1 KAGIDGLVQQHPLP
15 GLDGALSLEVA
26 SVGELAAWLGQPLP
40 AGQPDP
46 GPLNMQVS
54 LAADGAKLAIKS
66 ATINGKA
73 AEATASGSF
82 DGTGEIAKFD
92 GKVHVAHLDLNAYLP
107 PPSEE
112 EAAPA
117 GDKAQAPQGWSEE
130 PIDFS
135 PLRQAEGNLII
146 TTGPVLYREIKVQK
160 IAATVNLAGGVLK
173 ATLQDLQLTPGQVTG
188 GAVVDASGKTVA
200 ISYQISLDGVESKP
214 FLKSLADIDWLSG
227 KLTFQT
233 KGAAKG
239 LNQKQIVSTLNGD
252 GAFKFLDGAFEGIDL
267 AGTLRKVGNL
277 GMSQEGEKPK
287 TDFTE
292 LSGSYTITNGLFQ
305 NQDLKMLAPLVR
317 MNGAGQANL
326 PPRTLD
332 YRVEAQLVASME
344 GQGGQDALAG
354 LPIPIHAHGPWDN
367 LSYQVDWASVFQ
379 AAALDPSRIAN
390 MPTNLLDAAQNFGVA
405 LPIPGVGGEGGV
417 AGAVGGALQ
426 GILGGGD
433 KSSSGES
440 SSPLQ
445 PLQNLLGG
453 GKQTETQSTT
463 QKGPQPT
470 QQQQE
475 QQQKQPSIVPD
486 VGSIL
491 KKLF

>member
-1 KAGIDGLVQQHPLP
+1 
-15 GLDGALSLEVA
+15 
-26 SVGELAAWLGQPLP
+26 
-40 AGQPDP
+40 
-46 GPLNMQVS
+46 M
-54 LAADGAKLAIKS
+54 
-66 ATINGKA
+66 
-73 AEATASGSF
+73 
-82 DGTGEIAKFD
+82 
-92 GKVHVAHLDLNAYLP
+92 
-107 PPSEE
+107 
-112 EAAPA
+112 
-117 GDKAQAPQGWSEE
+117 
-130 PIDFS
+130 
-135 PLRQAEGNLII
+135 II
-146 TTGPVLYREIKVQK
+146 TTGPVVYREIKVQK

-173 ATLQDLQLTPGQVTG
+173 ATVQDLQLTPGQVTG
-188 GAVVDASGKTVA
+188 GAVVDASGKAVA
-200 ISYQISLDGVESKP
+200 ISYQVSLDGVESKP

-445 PLQNLLGG
+445 PLQNLL
-453 GKQTETQSTT
+453 EVANRPRRRARLRRVRSR
-463 QKGPQPT
+463 
-470 QQQQE
+470 
-475 QQQKQPSIVPD
+475 PSNNR
-486 VGSIL
+486 SSNRSNL
-491 KKLF
+491 RSYRMLARF